1 VLHWLRFALTVVAD
15 NTCCSGLM
23 FPDNKL
29 GAKVST
35 INEVFN
41 DKTTTTYIFSEFK
54 IGVASLV
61 FDQGYSIP

>member
-1 VLHWLRFALTVVAD
+1 
-15 NTCCSGLM
+15 M